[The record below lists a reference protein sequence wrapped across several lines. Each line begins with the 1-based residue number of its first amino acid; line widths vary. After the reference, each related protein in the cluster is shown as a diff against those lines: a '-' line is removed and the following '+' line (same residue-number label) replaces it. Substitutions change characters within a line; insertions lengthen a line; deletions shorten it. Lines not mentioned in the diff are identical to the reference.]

1 MLKLNVRLNSLPL
14 VLFIAAIVLTIFSYG
29 VVVGR
34 YRVFPFWIISDGIKV
49 GKVLLDVILEDDRI
63 VNMKYTGVYLKFSD
77 MPLANPVLDRIEF
90 VAGNEL
96 AAPVLWTGGHEQF
109 REYCPDSGCLAVEYN
124 RRGEVTHA
132 YPLRL
137 DELEKAQGTADD
149 GEFPYEFS
157 PNFSF
162 VRDIRI
168 FGVSRYSNGDLLVV
182 FQYSEVAF
190 PYGAGVARI
199 DRDGHVVWFRSDYS
213 HHWAQILDDDTALV
227 PSMRIGSEPV
237 SFQLKGK
244 TIRIRDCNR
253 PYRDSVHII
262 DEDGRLLKHIDLLD
276 VLLASPFASALQHA
290 LNSCAPLH
298 LNFIHVLGDDAGG
311 AWGIEP
317 GDLVVSLR
325 NISAFAILDRESG
338 RVKRLVRGSFLLQ
351 HSVQHLEGSLFLM
364 FDNQGYDE
372 VGGPSRL
379 LAVDLVDGRQTTI
392 FPNRSTPESLRDLF
406 FSDKLGHIDISADRR
421 RVLIAFSEEGVGVEV
436 RLADGEIM
444 SIFRSLHDV
453 SSLDQFPN
461 ERKTKA
467 ALFKILGLEYIH
479 E

>member
-14 VLFIAAIVLTIFSYG
+14 LLFIAALVLTIFSYG

-34 YRVFPFWIISDGIKV
+34 YRVFPFWIISDGIKT
-49 GKVLLDVILEDDRI
+49 GKALLDVMIEDDRI
-63 VNMKYTGVYLKFSD
+63 RYTETYIGFSD
-77 MPLANPVLDRIEF
+77 MPLENSVSDRIEF

-96 AAPVLWTGGHEQF
+96 AAPVLWTGGLYQF
-109 REYCPDSGCLAVEYN
+109 REYCPDFGCLAVEYN
-124 RRGEVTHA
+124 HRGEVTYA

-149 GEFPYEFS
+149 DEFPYEFS

-162 VRDIRI
+162 VKDISVSS
-168 FGVSRYSNGDLLVV
+168 VSRYSNGDLLVV
-182 FQYSEVAF
+182 FHYEFAF

-199 DRDGHVVWFRSDYS
+199 NRDGHVVWFRRDYS

-227 PSMRIGSEPV
+227 PSLRIGSEPIP
-237 SFQLKGK
+237 FHLRGYM
-244 TIRIRDCNR
+244 IRQSDCR
-253 PYRDSVHII
+253 RSYRDTVHII
-262 DEDGRLLKHIDLLD
+262 DGDGRLLKRIDLLD
-276 VLLASPFASALQHA
+276 VLLASPFISALQHTTD
-290 LNSCAPLH
+290 SCDLLH
-298 LNFIHVLGDDAGG
+298 LNFVSVLGDDVGG

-351 HSVQHLEGSLFLM
+351 HSVQHLEGSTFLM

-379 LAVDLVDGRQTTI
+379 LAIDLVDGRETTI
-392 FPNRSTPESLRDLF
+392 FPNRSTPESLRDRF
-406 FSDKLGHIDISADRR
+406 FSNKLGNIDISADRR
-421 RVLIAFSEEGVGVEV
+421 RVLVAFSEEGVGVEV

-453 SSLDQFPN
+453 SSLDQFQN

-467 ALFKILGLEYIH
+467 ALFQLLGLEYIY

>member
-14 VLFIAAIVLTIFSYG
+14 VLFIATIVLTIFSYG

-34 YRVFPFWIISDGIKV
+34 YRVFPFWIISDGIKT
-49 GKVLLDVILEDDRI
+49 GKALLDVMIEDDRI
-63 VNMKYTGVYLKFSD
+63 RYTETYIGFSD
-77 MPLANPVLDRIEF
+77 MPLENSVSDRIEF

-96 AAPVLWTGGHEQF
+96 AAPVLWTGGLYQF
-109 REYCPDSGCLAVEYN
+109 REYCPDFGCLAVEYN
-124 RRGEVTHA
+124 HRGEVTYA

-137 DELEKAQGTADD
+137 DELEKAQGTADED
-149 GEFPYEFS
+149 EFPYEFS

-162 VRDIRI
+162 VKDISVSS
-168 FGVSRYSNGDLLVV
+168 VSRYSNGDLLVV
-182 FQYSEVAF
+182 FHYEFAF

-227 PSMRIGSEPV
+227 PSLRIGSEPIP
-237 SFQLKGK
+237 FHLRGYM
-244 TIRIRDCNR
+244 IRQSDCR
-253 PYRDSVHII
+253 RSYRDTVHII
-262 DEDGRLLKHIDLLD
+262 DGDGRLLKRIDLLD
-276 VLLASPFASALQHA
+276 ILLASPFISALQHTTD
-290 LNSCAPLH
+290 SCDLLH
-298 LNFIHVLGDDAGG
+298 LNFVSVLGDDVGG

-351 HSVQHLEGSLFLM
+351 HSVQHLEGSTFLM

-379 LAVDLVDGRQTTI
+379 LAVDLVDGRETTI
-392 FPNRSTPESLRDLF
+392 FPNRSTPESLRDRF
-406 FSDKLGHIDISADRR
+406 FSNKLGNIDISADRR
-421 RVLIAFSEEGVGVEV
+421 RVLVAFSEEGVGVEV

-453 SSLDQFPN
+453 SSLDQFQN

-467 ALFKILGLEYIH
+467 ALFQLLGLEYIY

>member
-14 VLFIAAIVLTIFSYG
+14 VLFIATIVLTIFSYG

-34 YRVFPFWIISDGIKV
+34 YRVFPFWIISDGIKT
-49 GKVLLDVILEDDRI
+49 GKALLNVMLENDKI
-63 VNMKYTGVYLKFSD
+63 KYTETYIGFSD
-77 MPLANPVLDRIEF
+77 MPLENSVSDRIEF

-96 AAPVLWTGGHEQF
+96 AAPVLWTGGLYQF
-109 REYCPDSGCLAVEYN
+109 REYCPDFGCLAVEYN
-124 RRGEVTHA
+124 HRSEVTHA

-149 GEFPYEFS
+149 DEFPYEFS

-162 VRDIRI
+162 VKDISVSS
-168 FGVSRYSNGDLLVV
+168 VSRYSNGDLLVV
-182 FQYSEVAF
+182 FHYEFAF

-227 PSMRIGSEPV
+227 PSLRIGSEPIP
-237 SFQLKGK
+237 FHLRGYM
-244 TIRIRDCNR
+244 IRQSDCRR
-253 PYRDSVHII
+253 PYRDTVHII
-262 DEDGRLLKHIDLLD
+262 DGDGRLLKHIDLLD
-276 VLLASPFASALQHA
+276 VLLASPFVSALQHTTD
-290 LNSCAPLH
+290 SCDLLH
-298 LNFIHVLGDDAGG
+298 LNFVSVLGDDVGG

-351 HSVQHLEGSLFLM
+351 HSVQPLEGSTFLM

-379 LAVDLVDGRQTTI
+379 LAVDLVDGRETTI
-392 FPNRSTPESLRDLF
+392 FPNRSTPESLRDRF
-406 FSDKLGHIDISADRR
+406 FSNKLGNIDISANRR
-421 RVLIAFSEEGVGVEV
+421 RVLVAFSEEGVGVEV

-453 SSLDQFPN
+453 SSLDQFQN

-467 ALFKILGLEYIH
+467 ALFQLLGLEYIY

>member
-14 VLFIAAIVLTIFSYG
+14 VLFIAALVLTIFGYG

-34 YRVFPFWIISDGIKV
+34 YRVFPFWIISDGIKT
-49 GKVLLDVILEDDRI
+49 GKALLDVMLENDRI
-63 VNMKYTGVYLKFSD
+63 KYTKTYIGFSD
-77 MPLANPVLDRIEF
+77 MPLENSISGRIEF

-96 AAPVLWTGGHEQF
+96 AAPVRWTGGLYQF

-124 RRGEVTHA
+124 RRSEVTHA

-157 PNFSF
+157 PIFSF
-162 VRDIRI
+162 VRDLHVS
-168 FGVSRYSNGDLLVV
+168 GVSRYSNGDLLVIFHYV
-182 FQYSEVAF
+182 NAF
-190 PYGAGVARI
+190 PYGVGVARI
-199 DRDGHVVWFRSDYS
+199 DRDGHVVWFRQDYS

-237 SFQLKGK
+237 SFQLRGE
-244 TIRIRDCNR
+244 TIRIRDCMR
-253 PYRDSVHII
+253 LYRDTVHII

-276 VLLASPFASALQHA
+276 VLLASPFVSALQHITD
-290 LNSCAPLH
+290 SCDPLH
-298 LNFIHVLGDDAGG
+298 LNFISVLGDDAGG
-311 AWGIEP
+311 AWGIGP

-325 NISAFAILDRESG
+325 NISAFAILDRETG

-351 HSVQHLEGSLFLM
+351 HSVQHLEGSTFLM

-379 LAVDLVDGRQTTI
+379 LAVDLVDSRETTI

-406 FSDKLGHIDISADRR
+406 FSDKIGYIDISADRR
-421 RVLIAFSEEGVGVEV
+421 RALVAFTKEGIGVEV

-444 SIFRSLHDV
+444 NIFHSLHDV

-467 ALFKILGLEYIH
+467 ALFHLRSLEYIH

>member
-34 YRVFPFWIISDGIKV
+34 YRMFPFWIISDGKKT
-49 GKVLLDVILEDDRI
+49 GQALLDVMLENDRI
-63 VNMKYTGVYLKFSD
+63 KYTETYIGFSD
-77 MPLANPVLDRIEF
+77 MPLENSVSDRIEF

-96 AAPVLWTGGHEQF
+96 AAPVLWTGGLYQF
-109 REYCPDSGCLAVEYN
+109 REYCPDFGCLAVEYN
-124 RRGEVTHA
+124 RRSEVTHA

-149 GEFPYEFS
+149 DEFPYEFS

-162 VRDIRI
+162 VKDTSVSS
-168 FGVSRYSNGDLLVV
+168 VSRYSNGDFLVV
-182 FQYSEVAF
+182 FHYEFAF

-199 DRDGHVVWFRSDYS
+199 DRDGHVVWFRRDYS

-227 PSMRIGSEPV
+227 PSLRIGSEPIP
-237 SFQLKGK
+237 FHLRGYM
-244 TIRIRDCNR
+244 IRQSDCR
-253 PYRDSVHII
+253 RSYRDTVHII
-262 DEDGRLLKHIDLLD
+262 DGDGRLLKRIDLLD
-276 VLLASPFASALQHA
+276 ILLASPFISALQHTTD
-290 LNSCAPLH
+290 SCDLLH
-298 LNFIHVLGDDAGG
+298 LNFVSVLGDDVGG
-311 AWGIEP
+311 AWGIGP

-351 HSVQHLEGSLFLM
+351 HSVQHLEGSTFLM

-379 LAVDLVDGRQTTI
+379 LAVDLVDGRETTI
-392 FPNRSTPESLRDLF
+392 FPNRSTPESLRDRF
-406 FSDKLGHIDISADRR
+406 FSNKLGNIDISADRR
-421 RVLIAFSEEGVGVEV
+421 RVLVAFSEEGVGVEV

-467 ALFKILGLEYIH
+467 ALFQILGLEYIH

>member
-14 VLFIAAIVLTIFSYG
+14 LLFVAAIVLTIFGYG

-34 YRVFPFWIISDGIKV
+34 YRVFPFWIISDGIKT
-49 GKVLLDVILEDDRI
+49 GKALLDVMIEDDRI
-63 VNMKYTGVYLKFSD
+63 RYTETYIGFSD
-77 MPLANPVLDRIEF
+77 MPLENSVSDRIEF

-96 AAPVLWTGGHEQF
+96 AAPVLWTGGLYQF
-109 REYCPDSGCLAVEYN
+109 REYCPDFGCLAVEYN
-124 RRGEVTHA
+124 HRGEVTYA

-149 GEFPYEFS
+149 DEFPYEFS

-162 VRDIRI
+162 VKDISVSS
-168 FGVSRYSNGDLLVV
+168 VSRYSNGDLLVV
-182 FQYSEVAF
+182 FHYEFAF

-199 DRDGHVVWFRSDYS
+199 DRDGHVVWFRRDYS
-213 HHWAQILDDDTALV
+213 HHWAQILDDGSALV
-227 PSMRIGSEPV
+227 PSLRIGSEPIP
-237 SFQLKGK
+237 FHLRGYM
-244 TIRIRDCNR
+244 IRQSDCR
-253 PYRDSVHII
+253 RSYRDTVHII
-262 DEDGRLLKHIDLLD
+262 DGDGRLLKRIDLLD
-276 VLLASPFASALQHA
+276 VLLASPFISALQHTTD
-290 LNSCAPLH
+290 SCDLLH
-298 LNFIHVLGDDAGG
+298 LNFVSVLGDDVGG

-351 HSVQHLEGSLFLM
+351 HSVQHLEGSTFLM

-379 LAVDLVDGRQTTI
+379 LAVDLVDGRETTI
-392 FPNRSTPESLRDLF
+392 FPNRSTPESLRDRF
-406 FSDKLGHIDISADRR
+406 FSNKLGNIDISADRR
-421 RVLIAFSEEGVGVEV
+421 RVLVAFSEEGAGVEV

-453 SSLDQFPN
+453 SSLDQFQN

-467 ALFKILGLEYIH
+467 ALFQLLGLEYIY

>member
-14 VLFIAAIVLTIFSYG
+14 LLFVAAIVLTIFSYG

-34 YRVFPFWIISDGIKV
+34 YRMFPFWIISDGIKT
-49 GKVLLDVILEDDRI
+49 GKALLDVMLEDDRI
-63 VNMKYTGVYLKFSD
+63 QYTETYIGFSD
-77 MPLANPVLDRIEF
+77 MPLENSVSDRIEF

-96 AAPVLWTGGHEQF
+96 AAPVLWTGGLYQF
-109 REYCPDSGCLAVEYN
+109 REYCPDFGCLAVEYN
-124 RRGEVTHA
+124 RRSEVTYA

-137 DELEKAQGTADD
+137 DELEKAQGTADED
-149 GEFPYEFS
+149 EFPYEFS

-162 VRDIRI
+162 VKDISVSS
-168 FGVSRYSNGDLLVV
+168 VSRYSNGDLLVV
-182 FQYSEVAF
+182 FHYEFAF

-213 HHWAQILDDDTALV
+213 HHWAQILDDGSALV
-227 PSMRIGSEPV
+227 PSLRIGSEPIP
-237 SFQLKGK
+237 FHLRGYM
-244 TIRIRDCNR
+244 IRQSDCRR
-253 PYRDSVHII
+253 PYRDTVHII
-262 DEDGRLLKHIDLLD
+262 DGDGRLLKRIDLLD
-276 VLLASPFASALQHA
+276 ILLASPFISALQHTTD
-290 LNSCAPLH
+290 SCDLLH
-298 LNFIHVLGDDAGG
+298 LNFVSVLGDDVGG

-351 HSVQHLEGSLFLM
+351 HSVQHLEGSTFLM

-379 LAVDLVDGRQTTI
+379 LAIDLVDGRETTI
-392 FPNRSTPESLRDLF
+392 FPNRSTPESLRDRF
-406 FSDKLGHIDISADRR
+406 FSNKLGNIDISADRR
-421 RVLIAFSEEGVGVEV
+421 RVLVAFSEEGVGVEV

-453 SSLDQFPN
+453 SSLDQFQN

-467 ALFKILGLEYIH
+467 ALFQLLGLEYIY

>member
-14 VLFIAAIVLTIFSYG
+14 LLFVAAIVLTIFSYG

-34 YRVFPFWIISDGIKV
+34 YRMFPFWIISDGIKT
-49 GKVLLDVILEDDRI
+49 GKALLDVMLEDDRI
-63 VNMKYTGVYLKFSD
+63 QYTETYIGFSD
-77 MPLANPVLDRIEF
+77 MPLENSVSDRIEF

-96 AAPVLWTGGHEQF
+96 AAPVLWTGGLYQF
-109 REYCPDSGCLAVEYN
+109 REYCPDFGCLAVEYN
-124 RRGEVTHA
+124 HRGEVTYA

-137 DELEKAQGTADD
+137 DELEKAQGTADED
-149 GEFPYEFS
+149 EFPYEFS

-162 VRDIRI
+162 VKDISVSS
-168 FGVSRYSNGDLLVV
+168 VSRYSNGDLLVV
-182 FQYSEVAF
+182 FHYEFAF

-199 DRDGHVVWFRSDYS
+199 DRDGHVVWFRRDYS
-213 HHWAQILDDDTALV
+213 HHWAQILDDGSALV
-227 PSMRIGSEPV
+227 PSLRIGSEPIP
-237 SFQLKGK
+237 FHLRGYM
-244 TIRIRDCNR
+244 IRQSDCRR
-253 PYRDSVHII
+253 PYRDTVHII
-262 DEDGRLLKHIDLLD
+262 DGDGRLLKRIDLLD
-276 VLLASPFASALQHA
+276 VLLASPFISALQHTTD
-290 LNSCAPLH
+290 SCDLLH
-298 LNFIHVLGDDAGG
+298 LNFVSVLGDDVGG

-351 HSVQHLEGSLFLM
+351 HSVQHLEGSTFLM

-379 LAVDLVDGRQTTI
+379 LAIDLVDGRETTI
-392 FPNRSTPESLRDLF
+392 FPNRSTPESLRDRF
-406 FSDKLGHIDISADRR
+406 FSNKLGNIDISADRR
-421 RVLIAFSEEGVGVEV
+421 RVLVAFSEEGVGVEV

-453 SSLDQFPN
+453 SSLDQFQN

-467 ALFKILGLEYIH
+467 ALFQLLGLEYIY

>member
-34 YRVFPFWIISDGIKV
+34 YRVFPFWIISDGIKT
-49 GKVLLDVILEDDRI
+49 GKALLDVMIEDDRI
-63 VNMKYTGVYLKFSD
+63 RYTETYIGFSD
-77 MPLANPVLDRIEF
+77 MPLENSVSDRIEF

-96 AAPVLWTGGHEQF
+96 AAPVLWTGGLYQF
-109 REYCPDSGCLAVEYN
+109 REYCPDFGCLAVEYN
-124 RRGEVTHA
+124 HRGEVTYA

-149 GEFPYEFS
+149 DEFPYEFS

-162 VRDIRI
+162 VKDISVSS
-168 FGVSRYSNGDLLVV
+168 VSRYSNGDLLVV
-182 FQYSEVAF
+182 FHYEFAF

-213 HHWAQILDDDTALV
+213 HHWAQILDDGSALV
-227 PSMRIGSEPV
+227 PSLRIGSEPIP
-237 SFQLKGK
+237 FHLRGYM
-244 TIRIRDCNR
+244 IRQSDCR
-253 PYRDSVHII
+253 RSYRDTVHII
-262 DEDGRLLKHIDLLD
+262 DGDGRLLKRIDLLD
-276 VLLASPFASALQHA
+276 ILLASPFISALQHTTD
-290 LNSCAPLH
+290 SCDLLH
-298 LNFIHVLGDDAGG
+298 LNFVSVLGDDVGG

-351 HSVQHLEGSLFLM
+351 HSVQHLEGSTFLM

-379 LAVDLVDGRQTTI
+379 LAVDLVDGRETTI
-392 FPNRSTPESLRDLF
+392 FPNRSTPESLRDRF
-406 FSDKLGHIDISADRR
+406 FSNKLGNIDISADRR
-421 RVLIAFSEEGVGVEV
+421 RVLVAFSEEGVGVEV

-453 SSLDQFPN
+453 SSLDQFQN

-467 ALFKILGLEYIH
+467 ALFQLLGLEYIY

>member
-14 VLFIAAIVLTIFSYG
+14 VLFIAALVLTIFSYG

-34 YRVFPFWIISDGIKV
+34 YRVFPFWIISDGIKT
-49 GKVLLDVILEDDRI
+49 GKALLDVMLENDRI
-63 VNMKYTGVYLKFSD
+63 RYTETYIGFSD
-77 MPLANPVLDRIEF
+77 MPLENSVSDRIEF

-96 AAPVLWTGGHEQF
+96 AAPVLWTGGLYQF
-109 REYCPDSGCLAVEYN
+109 REYCPDFGCLAVEYN
-124 RRGEVTHA
+124 HRGEVTYA

-149 GEFPYEFS
+149 DEFPYEFS

-162 VRDIRI
+162 VKDISVSS
-168 FGVSRYSNGDLLVV
+168 VSRYSNGDLLVV
-182 FQYSEVAF
+182 FHYEFAF

-199 DRDGHVVWFRSDYS
+199 DRDGHVVWFRRDYS

-227 PSMRIGSEPV
+227 PSLRIGSEPIP
-237 SFQLKGK
+237 FHLRGYM
-244 TIRIRDCNR
+244 IRQSDCRR
-253 PYRDSVHII
+253 PYRDTVHII
-262 DEDGRLLKHIDLLD
+262 DGDGRLLKRIDLLD
-276 VLLASPFASALQHA
+276 ILLASPFISALQHTTD
-290 LNSCAPLH
+290 SCDLLH
-298 LNFIHVLGDDAGG
+298 LNFVSVLGDDVGG

-351 HSVQHLEGSLFLM
+351 HSVQHLEGSTFLM

-379 LAVDLVDGRQTTI
+379 LAIDLVDGRETTI
-392 FPNRSTPESLRDLF
+392 FPNRSTPESLRDRF
-406 FSDKLGHIDISADRR
+406 FSNKLGNIDISADRR
-421 RVLIAFSEEGVGVEV
+421 RVLVAFSEEGVGVEV

-453 SSLDQFPN
+453 SSLDQFQN

-467 ALFKILGLEYIH
+467 ALFQLLGLEYIY

>member
-14 VLFIAAIVLTIFSYG
+14 LLFIAALVLTIFSYG

-34 YRVFPFWIISDGIKV
+34 YRVFPFWIISDGIKT
-49 GKVLLDVILEDDRI
+49 GKALLDVMIEDDRI
-63 VNMKYTGVYLKFSD
+63 RYTETYIGFSD
-77 MPLANPVLDRIEF
+77 MPLENSVSDRIEF

-96 AAPVLWTGGHEQF
+96 AAPVLWTGGLYQF
-109 REYCPDSGCLAVEYN
+109 REYCPDFGCLAVEYN
-124 RRGEVTHA
+124 HRGEVTYA

-149 GEFPYEFS
+149 DEFPYEFS

-162 VRDIRI
+162 VKDISVSS
-168 FGVSRYSNGDLLVV
+168 VSRYSNGDLLVV
-182 FQYSEVAF
+182 FHYEFAF

-199 DRDGHVVWFRSDYS
+199 DRDGHVVWFRRDYS

-227 PSMRIGSEPV
+227 PSLRIGSEPIP
-237 SFQLKGK
+237 FHLRGYM
-244 TIRIRDCNR
+244 IRQSDCRR
-253 PYRDSVHII
+253 PYRDTVHII
-262 DEDGRLLKHIDLLD
+262 DGDGRLLKRIDLLD
-276 VLLASPFASALQHA
+276 ILLASPFISALQHTTD
-290 LNSCAPLH
+290 SCDLLH
-298 LNFIHVLGDDAGG
+298 LNFVSVLGDDVGG

-351 HSVQHLEGSLFLM
+351 HSVQHLEGSTFLM

-379 LAVDLVDGRQTTI
+379 LAVDLVDGRETTI
-392 FPNRSTPESLRDLF
+392 FPNRSTPESLRDRF
-406 FSDKLGHIDISADRR
+406 FSNKLGNIDISADRR
-421 RVLIAFSEEGVGVEV
+421 RVLVAFSEEGVGVEV

-453 SSLDQFPN
+453 SSLDQFQN

-467 ALFKILGLEYIH
+467 ALFQLLGLEYIY